1 MGNSAKSLALGW
13 LTRRSLTTRELRDR
27 LTKKGCGS
35 QEIDEVLKDLDRLGL
50 MDDKRLG
57 EQIVASGLSHYEGP
71 MRIVARLASR
81 GVPGPMRR
89 QLYHELLAGNN
100 WQEIALHVRERYDIT
115 NAKDRAR
122 FIRHLTREG
131 FPTGIIRDL
140 AGSVQD
146 FVDDGMDEG

>member
-1 MGNSAKSLALGW
+1 
-13 LTRRSLTTRELRDR
+13 
-27 LTKKGCGS
+27 
-35 QEIDEVLKDLDRLGL
+35 
-50 MDDKRLG
+50 
-57 EQIVASGLSHYEGP
+57 